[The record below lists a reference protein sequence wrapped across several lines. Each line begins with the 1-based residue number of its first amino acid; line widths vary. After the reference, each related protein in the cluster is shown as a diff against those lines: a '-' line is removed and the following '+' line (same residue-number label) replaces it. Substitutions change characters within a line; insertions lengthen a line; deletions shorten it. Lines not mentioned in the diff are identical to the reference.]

1 MASREPS
8 LLRGAFPTPLGTAHA
23 AFDIR
28 GNLVELHVDDKD
40 PDTAASND
48 FPALADVRSQVDAW
62 FAGERFDFELPLA
75 PSGTTFQ
82 QAVWN
87 ILNEIPYA
95 KTLGYGD
102 IAKMLGK
109 PGAARA
115 VGQACGANPIWLV
128 VPCHRVIGASGHLTG
143 YAGGVGRKDA
153 LLRHELRHR
162 RS

>member
-28 GNLVELHVDDKD
+28 GNLVELHVDDQD
-40 PDTAASND
+40 PDMAAPND
-48 FPALADVRSQVDAW
+48 FPALANVRSQVDAW

-95 KTLGYGD
+95 QTLGYGD

-128 VPCHRVIGASGHLTG
+128 VPCHRVIGAGGHLTG

-153 LLRHELRHR
+153 LLRHELLHR